1 MIAHVTGEVNFESAG
16 WSYSTKQA
24 TEFALLIQ
32 CRYGVYKLSPI
43 VNLLRC

>member
-16 WSYSTKQA
+16 WSSSTKQA

-32 CRYGVYKLSPI
+32 SRDEVYKLSPL